1 MCVCMRAFLYISL
14 LAHSIHFYYSFFL
27 FIYFGIFFF
36 GYEIKMLQ
44 KCGIV
49 YPFWCVMCLLVFIF
63 NPKQRILKFE
73 SAILMI
79 FYYDYFHF
87 YFLPLTRGT
96 NFIHNKTILWV
107 DVYSF
112 FIPGVFFRALYSLII
127 NDSMAHK

>member
-1 MCVCMRAFLYISL
+1 MCVCAC
-14 LAHSIHFYYSFFL
+14 AHFYIFRCSLIPFIFITVFFVHL
-27 FIYFGIFFF
+27 FWDFFF